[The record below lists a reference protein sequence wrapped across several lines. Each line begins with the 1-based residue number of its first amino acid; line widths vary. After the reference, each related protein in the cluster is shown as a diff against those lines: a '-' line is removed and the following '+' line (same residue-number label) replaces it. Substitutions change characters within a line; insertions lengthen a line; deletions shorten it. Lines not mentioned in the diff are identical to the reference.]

1 MNTADENIVAVK
13 QFSVLTW
20 MSTGNFITVSDKA
33 ASSISNGR
41 PLKRSSNLNSH
52 LSKAEGV
59 ICDAL
64 GPSTNSSVLL
74 HHTAYTEEVRNGEYI
89 DEILLISKILH
100 LEFGCTNFQ
109 VKLYT
114 KDTP

>member
-1 MNTADENIVAVK
+1 
-13 QFSVLTW
+13 
-20 MSTGNFITVSDKA
+20 MSTGNLITVSDKA

-41 PLKRSSNLNSH
+41 PLKRSSNLDSH

-74 HHTAYTEEVRNGEYI
+74 HHTVYTEKVRNGQ
-89 DEILLISKILH
+89 LN
-100 LEFGCTNFQ
+100 G
-109 VKLYT
+109 
-114 KDTP
+114 